1 MNRYM
6 HVHDC
11 ITKYNPLDKVLS
23 LFCTLQDDWLG
34 IVHHVTG
41 EHEWADGQC
50 NHGQLIEAEHDAPL
64 LQKDSKAHEAIRN
77 VVLDPRFLNTLD
89 HYVMFRYVSVYL
101 WFNFYFI
108 HSAAMAPVCLTYSF
122 YLSNAKSFYLLVRKL
137 CSLMG

>member
-1 MNRYM
+1 MTDCTFMDFIGKPGKWTDTCMYM
-6 HVHDC
+6 YYQ
-11 ITKYNPLDKVLS
+11 IQPSWQST
-23 LFCTLQDDWLG
+23 FICTLQDDWLG

-108 HSAAMAPVCLTYSF
+108 HWAAMAPVCLTYF
-122 YLSNAKSFYLLVRKL
+122 LLVK
-137 CSLMG
+137 C